1 MWSNEKWKVKFVKIF
16 PAVERESRVYQE
28 KQKRIKRVPRESIE
42 NKTRIKRS
50 KREWN
55 ANQENQ

>member
-16 PAVERESRVYQE
+16 PAVKRESREYQE
-28 KQKRIKRVPRESIE
+28 KQKRKKRVPRKSIE
-42 NKTRIKRS
+42 NKTHIKRS

-55 ANQENQ
+55 AYQED